1 MPLCC
6 LNMKSSVI
14 VLILYCQVYAE
25 AKVLHIDL
33 HITGCSDSDGVDMY
47 GLDGEEM
54 WYADFNKGKGV
65 ISQPPFADPFSYV
78 PGTYEQAVGAQ
89 GVCKGNLATS
99 IKANKNPPETIAPPH
114 SSIYPRDDVE
124 LGVENT
130 LICHVSGFYP
140 APVRV
145 RWTRNNQN
153 VTEGVRIST
162 PYPNSDFTLNQ
173 FSSLSFT
180 PEEGDIY
187 GCTVE
192 HKGLTEPLTRI
203 WEPEV
208 SQPSVGP
215 AVFCGV
221 GLTLGLLGVATG
233 TFFLIKGN
241 QCN

>member
-1 MPLCC
+1 MSLCC
-6 LNMKSSVI
+6 LNMKLSVI
-14 VLILYCQVYAE
+14 VLILCCQVYAE
-25 AKVLHIDL
+25 DKLLHIDL
-33 HITGCSDSDGVDMY
+33 FIAGCSDSDAVNMY

-54 WYADFNKGKGV
+54 WYADFKKGEGV
-65 ISQPPFADPFSYV
+65 VALPPFADQIGF
-78 PGTYEQAVGAQ
+78 PGFYEQAVGNQ
-89 GVCKGNLATS
+89 EIQKGNLAKC
-99 IKANKNPPETIAPPH
+99 IKAYKNPPETIAPPH

-130 LICHVSGFYP
+130 LICHVSGFFP
-140 APVRV
+140 PPVRV

-153 VTEGVRIST
+153 VTEGGRIST
-162 PYPNSDFTLNQ
+162 PYPNTDVTFNQ
-173 FSSLSFT
+173 FSSLTFT

>member
-1 MPLCC
+1 
-6 LNMKSSVI
+6 MKTSVI
-14 VLILYCQVYAE
+14 VLILCCQVYAE
-25 AKVLHIDL
+25 DKLLHIDL
-33 HITGCSDSDGVDMY
+33 YIAGCSDSDGVDMY
-47 GLDGEEM
+47 GLDGEEL
-54 WYADFNKGKGV
+54 WYADFKKGEV
-65 ISQPPFADPFSYV
+65 VMPLPPFADPFTY
-78 PGTYEQAVGAQ
+78 PGAYEQAVGNQ
-89 GVCKGNLATS
+89 GACKANLATS
-99 IKANKNPPETIAPPH
+99 IKAYKNPPETIAPPH

-130 LICHVSGFYP
+130 LICHVSGFHP

-153 VTEGVRIST
+153 VTEGVRTST
-162 PYPNSDFTLNQ
+162 PYPNTDFTLNQ
-173 FSSLSFT
+173 FSSLTFT
-180 PEEGDIY
+180 PEEEDIY

-192 HKGLTEPLTRI
+192 HKGHIHEPLTRI

>member
-1 MPLCC
+1 
-6 LNMKSSVI
+6 MKLSVI
-14 VLILYCQVYAE
+14 VLILCCQVFAE
-25 AKVLHIDL
+25 DKLLHIDL
-33 HITGCSDSDGVDMY
+33 AIVGCSDSDGVDMY
-47 GLDGEEM
+47 GLDGEEL
-54 WYADFNKGKGV
+54 WYADFKKGEGV
-65 ISQPPFADPFSYV
+65 VALPPFVDPMSF
-78 PGTYEQAVGAQ
+78 PEQYGAAVGNQ
-89 GVCKGNLATS
+89 GACKANLATS
-99 IKANKNPPETIAPPH
+99 IKAYKNPPETIAPPH

-140 APVRV
+140 KPVRV

-153 VTEGVRIST
+153 VTEGVHLGSPCPKNDLT
-162 PYPNSDFTLNQ
+162 FNQ
-173 FSSLSFT
+173 FSSLTFT